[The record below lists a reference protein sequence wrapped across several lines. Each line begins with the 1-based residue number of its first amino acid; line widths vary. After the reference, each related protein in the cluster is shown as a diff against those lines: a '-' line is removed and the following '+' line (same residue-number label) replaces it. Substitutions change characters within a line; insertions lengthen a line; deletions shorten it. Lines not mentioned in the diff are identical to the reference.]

1 MHLATGLKPSQVQLR
16 EFAPLLAMAA
26 VLAIAWFAYRPA
38 LSGTFLLDDIPN
50 LSGLA
55 SIDDAGSALQ
65 FVLGGT
71 AGHLGRPLALAS
83 FVPQADAWDS
93 NAEPFIRINI
103 LIHLLNGML
112 VLAFA
117 GQIARVTLENKRD
130 LPWLALSV
138 SALWLFMPLL
148 ASSSLLIVQ
157 RMTTLSATFVLAGL
171 LAYMIAR
178 RQLDARP
185 AASLTAMTLSL
196 VAATLL
202 AAFSKEN
209 GALLPV
215 FVLVLEATILSPPQ
229 RLPARQWNAW
239 RSVFLIAPALIFL
252 VFLFA
257 QLPYNEQVTAKRDY
271 TGAERLLN
279 ESKILWEYLINAFL
293 PRGSQLGPFH
303 EWRQSAGL
311 FYDPTTIIAVIAW
324 LGVVVAALIWRRTYR
339 VAALAALWYLAGHSL
354 ESSTIPL
361 ELYFE
366 HRNYVPII
374 GPIYAL
380 CYTVFVVGGR
390 YRVISR
396 VALAAY
402 TSICA
407 GVLFSTTSMWGRP
420 LLAASYW
427 YNHNPSSVR
436 AATTLSSQQLIE
448 MGPHVTIETL
458 RDFAN
463 RNPEHAY
470 IRIPELNLSCKIAP
484 DEDHSRIVE
493 DLKTALPLITF
504 SHAPGEMLDDLL
516 TTALAGD
523 CESVDADVVADLAAA
538 VLKNPKYGGNTRYNQ
553 FHHMLMARIARAFG
567 RNEATLAHLGR
578 AMDLMP
584 TDKLNMMTV
593 TALVDGGRFDEA
605 REFIEDATHRLPAQ
619 PLRRIA
625 SQKNL
630 EELMLYV
637 NEMEKLADE
646 ERGRDI
652 GD

>member
-1 MHLATGLKPSQVQLR
+1 MHLATDLTSRQVQLR
-16 EFAPLLAMAA
+16 KLAPLLAMAA

-38 LSGTFLLDDIPN
+38 LSGTFLLDDTPN

-55 SIDDAGSALQ
+55 SIDDEGSALQ

-83 FVPQADAWDS
+83 FVPQADAFDH

-103 LIHLLNGML
+103 LIHLLNG
-112 VLAFA
+112 VLLFAFSV
-117 GQIARVTLENKRD
+117 QIARVTLENRRD
-130 LPWLALSV
+130 VPWLALSV
-138 SALWLFMPLL
+138 TALWLFMPLL

-171 LAYMIAR
+171 LAYMVAR
-178 RQLDARP
+178 RQLDTRP
-185 AASLTAMTLSL
+185 VASFAAMTLSL

-215 FVLVLEATILSPPQ
+215 FVLVLEATILTPPQ
-229 RLPARQWNAW
+229 HLPARQWNAW

-252 VFLFA
+252 VFLIV
-257 QLPYNEQVTAKRDY
+257 QLPYGEQVTAKRGF

-279 ESKILWEYLINAFL
+279 ETKILWEYIINAFL

-303 EWRQSAGL
+303 DWRQSPTL
-311 FYDPTTIIAVIAW
+311 FFDPITIIALIAW
-324 LGVVVAALIWRRTYR
+324 LVVVVAALIWRRTYR
-339 VAALAALWYLAGHSL
+339 VAALAALWYLVGHSL

-374 GPIYAL
+374 GPIFAL
-380 CYTVFVVGGR
+380 CYTVFVLGGR

-407 GVLFSTTSMWGRP
+407 GVLFTTTSMWGKP

-458 RDFAN
+458 RDFAT

-470 IRIPELNLSCKIAP
+470 IRIPELTLSCRVAP

-493 DLKTALPLITF
+493 DLKAALPLITF

-523 CESVDADVVADLAAA
+523 CESVDADVVAELAAA
-538 VLKNPKYGGNTRYNQ
+538 VLKNPKYGSNKRYNQ
-553 FHHMLMARIARAFG
+553 FHHILMARMARALG
-567 RNEATLAHLGR
+567 KGEATLEHLGR
-578 AMDLMP
+578 AIDLIP
-584 TDKLNMMTV
+584 TDELNMMTV
-593 TALVDGGRFDEA
+593 TALIDVGRFDEA
-605 REFIEDATHRLPAQ
+605 REFIEGATDRLPAQ

-637 NEMEKLADE
+637 DEMEKLTNE
-646 ERGRDI
+646 ERGWDI